1 MNPYKYDTSSQL
13 STEPTLNSC
22 RDISNNWPSN
32 SYQYQQSTSA
42 EQSKRRISFSN
53 QGTFGQSN
61 TRTPSFP
68 DQSTFGQS
76 NTRLPSFS
84 DQSTFGQS
92 NTRTPSFSDQSTFT
106 AEVCE
111 GCTHTTSVSDRGS
124 VYTASIPEQ
133 NPHLKQCETVIRAY
147 SRLRV
152 CFIVLVGFNVILII
166 TICIAVPVLLK
177 FFQTTVAETKE
188 LNDRSKSQY
197 GCSSC
202 NAMKD
207 KFKDFEIKGALEN
220 LPDTD
225 GCCFNSA
232 EETLAFLAESV
243 TTMVDGWIRTR
254 PKIHAESKRKPKGYK
269 SPTMLWQKSS
279 NHPATDV
286 KLVNSTYFRVPVNG
300 YYFLY
305 NRIQFRLA
313 EVEHRQR
320 ITHGLSRIRDELHEA
335 IQSVVLDRAKNDTTH
350 TSMIQSVFHFR
361 KSDLLYVKA
370 SPYHLVD
377 DRREDANYFGL
388 FLVSL

>member
-1 MNPYKYDTSSQL
+1 M
-13 STEPTLNSC
+13 
-22 RDISNNWPSN
+22 
-32 SYQYQQSTSA
+32 
-42 EQSKRRISFSN
+42 FV
-53 QGTFGQSN
+53 
-61 TRTPSFP
+61 
-68 DQSTFGQS
+68 
-76 NTRLPSFS
+76 
-84 DQSTFGQS
+84 
-92 NTRTPSFSDQSTFT
+92 FT
-106 AEVCE
+106 
-111 GCTHTTSVSDRGS
+111 
-124 VYTASIPEQ
+124 
-133 NPHLKQCETVIRAY
+133 
-147 SRLRV
+147 
-152 CFIVLVGFNVILII
+152 
-166 TICIAVPVLLK
+166 
-177 FFQTTVAETKE
+177 
-188 LNDRSKSQY
+188 
-197 GCSSC
+197 
-202 NAMKD
+202 
-207 KFKDFEIKGALEN
+207 
-220 LPDTD
+220 
-225 GCCFNSA
+225 
-232 EETLAFLAESV
+232 
-243 TTMVDGWIRTR
+243 
-254 PKIHAESKRKPKGYK
+254 GYK